1 MVEVLQIAVLVD
13 KRTTV
18 MFQKIDKFNWNPS
31 IERFSFLII
40 LSHSKKKGFDKNVL
54 PFRIFSKK
62 DFSHD
67 ESWLC

>member
-31 IERFSFLII
+31 IKRFSFLII
-40 LSHSKKKGFDKNVL
+40 LSHNKKK
-54 PFRIFSKK
+54 I
-62 DFSHD
+62 
-67 ESWLC
+67 W